1 MSETELDELDTV
13 SAESIC
19 VELSKQIHALAAE
32 SEKVDTQFRTIL
44 RKVKH
49 ADLWDGE
56 TLVLTPKPVTVR
68 WLKAHGWTEP
78 TIPYLEFLRLFFASA
93 QNLDLEAQSLTLN
106 PAEAALFHVQQTA
119 TIYQVLRNLP
129 LVFA

>member
-1 MSETELDELDTV
+1 MSETELDDLDTV

-19 VELSKQIHALAAE
+19 ADLSKQIHALAAE

-49 ADLWDGE
+49 ADVWEGE
-56 TLVLTPKPVTVR
+56 TLVLTPKPTALR
-68 WLKAHGWTEP
+68 WLKAHGWTGT
-78 TIPYLEFLRLFFASA
+78 TISYSEFLRLFFASA
-93 QNLDLEAQSLTLN
+93 QSLDLEAQCLCLN
-106 PAEAALFHVQQTA
+106 PPEATLFHVEQTV
-119 TIYQVLRNLP
+119 TIYQLLRNLP